1 MLMWRRMMDSFDD
14 GSAENSRSGSVNDL
28 VDDYNDDDYNDDD
41 NSDDDSDNESLM
53 LVDHPSS

>member
-1 MLMWRRMMDSFDD
+1 MNSYD
-14 GSAENSRSGSVNDL
+14 GSDENSRSGSVNDV
-28 VDDYNDDDYNDDD
+28 VDNDDDDYNDDD

>member
-1 MLMWRRMMDSFDD
+1 MMSSYDD
-14 GSAENSRSGSVNDL
+14 GSDEKDNSGSVNDL
-28 VDDYNDDDYNDDD
+28 VVDDDDDDYNDDDYNDDD